1 MDKIEFYKQ
10 LHKQDA
16 EFGTSSPLYYR
27 EVCLAIDFLKPKSVL
42 DYGCGKGLLLE
53 QLKKKYPEI
62 FFYGYDPGVEGKDT
76 LPVKTADLVINTDV
90 LEHIPENEIED
101 AVRQISKISS
111 NVFFGLH
118 HALAGAKLPNG
129 ENAHCTVR
137 PTFWYFN
144 LFDRYFKIQTI
155 LPFLHYW
162 QDVILTFSVS
172 PSFYNSWYKIVD
184 EEREKLLEKEL
195 NQSLKGHKAEVKLKK
210 QSQRKRVKMGGGI
223 QKLQYKI
230 WKHLDKKLRKKEIIQ

>member
-172 PSFYNSWYKIVD
+172 PSFYNSWYKIVE

-195 NQSLKGHKAEVKLKK
+195 NHSLKGSKVKMKLNKLSK
-210 QSQRKRVKMGGGI
+210 RKRVKVRESI

-230 WKHLDKKLRKKEIIQ
+230 WKHLDKKLRKKGIIQ

>member
-10 LHKQDA
+10 LHKSDA

-101 AVRQISKISS
+101 VVNQISKISS

-184 EEREKLLEKEL
+184 EEREKLLEKEF
-195 NQSLKGHKAEVKLKK
+195 NQSLKGYKAEVKLKK
-210 QSQRKRVKMGGGI
+210 QPQRKRVKIGVVI

-230 WKHLDKKLRKKEIIQ
+230 WKHLDKKLRKKGIIQ